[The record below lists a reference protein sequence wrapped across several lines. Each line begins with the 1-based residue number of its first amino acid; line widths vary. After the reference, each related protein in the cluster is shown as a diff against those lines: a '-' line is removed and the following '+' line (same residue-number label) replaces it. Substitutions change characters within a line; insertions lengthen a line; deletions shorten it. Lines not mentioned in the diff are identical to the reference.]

1 MTEPKIRKIAKI
13 GTGVMGTNVAWAC
26 AVNGFD
32 TYLYDQ
38 SEDQLNKSMERL
50 QRWLFDGSLSD
61 QKAQQ
66 ALERLDFLDE
76 GINLAMFDLP
86 YTDDEI
92 ILDDY
97 DYQQDGYDDDFDE
110 DDIGLE
116 NFDFDDDLW
125 LE

>member
-1 MTEPKIRKIAKI
+1 
-13 GTGVMGTNVAWAC
+13 MGCWMMRSAA
-26 AVNGFD
+26 D
-32 TYLYDQ
+32 EEELI
-38 SEDQLNKSMERL
+38 
-50 QRWLFDGSLSD
+50 
-61 QKAQQ
+61 QQ

-76 GINLAMFDLP
+76 GINLSMFDLP

-116 NFDFDDDLW
+116 DFDIDDDLW